1 MFDTW
6 PARARI
12 VMSAASSSDAAQ
24 SSVREL
30 DETGCIVVADWKQ
43 KFLSAA
49 FREAMSDYF
58 GKAGMWASGVA
69 AVPTAATCSAQA
81 TRVAAPR
88 IWLPGRELCWPG

>member
-1 MFDTW
+1 MEKLL
-6 PARARI
+6 
-12 VMSAASSSDAAQ
+12 
-24 SSVREL
+24 REL
-30 DETGCIVVADWKQ
+30 DETGCNCRRRMEAE
-43 KFLSAA
+43 FLSAA